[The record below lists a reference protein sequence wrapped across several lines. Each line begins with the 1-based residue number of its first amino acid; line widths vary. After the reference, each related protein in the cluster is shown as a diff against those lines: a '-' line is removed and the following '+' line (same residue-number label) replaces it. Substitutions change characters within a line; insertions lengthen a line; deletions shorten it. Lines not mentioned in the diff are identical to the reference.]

1 MNHKNMVVTR
11 HWKMQACNPS
21 SPVTDNRNLSCRS
34 SPGTPSAFRTSHGNK
49 CHSLIKIFSHTVIF
63 FFWRNPQNDCSLSI
77 SIWSECWLVK
87 HPWYGNMLTTLQD
100 SATAKQLT
108 SNEDQWNKTIPFTNY
123 SQIRFYPAATLSSL
137 HVSIRNLSLHRE
149 VYPLPF
155 LA

>member
-21 SPVTDNRNLSCRS
+21 PPVTDKRNPGCLS
-34 SPGTPSAFRTSHGNK
+34 SPGTSSAFTTSHDVAQFNENFLPY
-49 CHSLIKIFSHTVIF
+49 CNF
-63 FFWRNPQNDCSLSI
+63 FFFEKQNDCSLSS
-77 SIWSECWLVK
+77 SIWSECWCVK
-87 HPWYGNMLTTLQD
+87 HSWYGNMLTTLQD

-108 SNEDQWNKTIPFTNY
+108 SNEDQWNETIPFTNY
-123 SQIRFYPAATLSSL
+123 SQIWFYPAATLSSL